1 VKEYGQGDKFFKCKT
16 LVGKTAELIG
26 ELIDRVKV

>member
-1 VKEYGQGDKFFKCKT
+1 VKEYEQGEKFLRCKT

-26 ELIDRVKV
+26 ELLEREKA